1 MMQLH
6 PEATADPTTLRWVTD
21 AVLPEDVVETLLRD
35 DALAAVDIGPGEIRT
50 RLAAGHSWA
59 TDGPRVRTMLFE
71 ALSRTA
77 PRDLPTRIA
86 ALLAREVGTLVSSH
100 GGVLH
105 VLSVRDDVVEVV
117 LEGAC
122 GHCALRNRTLTRLVA
137 DAVRAEFPEIREVR
151 AVPPR
156 RVS

>member
-1 MMQLH
+1 MQLH

-21 AVLPEDVVETLLRD
+21 AVVPEDAVATLLCD

-50 RLAAGHSWA
+50 RLAPGYSWA
-59 TDGPRVRTMLFE
+59 ADGPRVRTVLFE
-71 ALSRTA
+71 ALSRTV
-77 PRDLPTRIA
+77 PRDLPSQIA

-105 VLSVRDDVVEVV
+105 VVSVREDVVEVA

-137 DAVRAEFPEIREVR
+137 DTVRAEFPEIREVR
-151 AVPPR
+151 AVR
-156 RVS
+156 T